1 MDNNCYT
8 YRFGTAEFDEA
19 RFELRVSGL
28 PVDVEPRAL
37 ALLAYLLRN
46 VGTSLSKE
54 ELLSQVWAGR
64 VTVEKVLPNAINKL
78 RRALGAANAE
88 RICTLPKIGYRLDG
102 PINRMALA
110 GPAAVNRPVL
120 PAPLAS
126 EPALAAGKVV
136 PGRENFVLHRQLGR
150 YQNRQL
156 GRHQSSEVWL
166 ARHSKTREQRVYKF
180 ALEGERLR
188 DLKREVTV
196 SRLLQE
202 SVANGDCFV
211 EVIDW
216 NFETAP
222 YFLESVYGGENLLDW
237 ADAKLGATDQQER
250 LELFLQIADAMAA
263 AHAIGVLHKDLKP
276 ANILVNSNEQGLKV
290 QITDFGSAS
299 LLDSGR
305 LDALGIT
312 RLGMTLTESADSL
325 SGTPLYIAPELFSG
339 QPATTQSDVFAL
351 GVLLYQ
357 LLSGRMAQPMV
368 SGWELSIADE
378 LLARD
383 LYLAT
388 NVNPEQRFASA
399 TEFAARLRAL
409 EARRAHATRLT
420 RAEAQARIAQAALAR
435 SRANRPYLL
444 ALIAALVAGVLTALS
459 FQQAAM
465 RSRNVAQA
473 ELARASA
480 LSAFLNEDLISRA
493 NPLVATKGPDAT
505 LRDVLLAARARVT
518 TRFAKQPMTQATIR
532 ASLGGLFDS
541 IDLWAEA
548 EVETRLA
555 LELYSANL
563 SSIPKIGASSVGMEV
578 LRLRSRLSRL
588 LCKLGRLD
596 DAAGEL
602 KILQHDAAY
611 WSGVPL
617 PRGLSAVPLPRD
629 LSAVPLPPDLIGNE
643 ARYLVASAWS
653 SYHLTRGD
661 FAKAVPE
668 LEIAVQT
675 LDQYAPE
682 NVAQHDALR
691 TQLIFAY
698 TLTQA
703 HAQAQAEG
711 NALISEARARTDD
724 SAITVALAKVALA
737 RSYSLQAQDDK
748 ALTLL
753 LEAEPLI
760 VERFGKGHSKHILL
774 LGELIGVAFRKPDW
788 PKALLYAE
796 SLHIMVRMKMGEQHL
811 QSQVTLV
818 NWGRTLYESGN
829 VLQAALRLRA
839 AYKQLVLSQGK
850 ASTQSQDAAY
860 TLACAELELD
870 NLEAAQVLITTLD
883 SKTLVAAAGNED
895 WDAAMNALR
904 GLLLLK
910 RGDLAQAR
918 PLLKSALDALAP
930 APDEASDRFYRICA
944 EAFAAAF
951 ED

>member
-1 MDNNCYT
+1 MDYNSYT

-110 GPAAVNRPVL
+110 GPALKPPVL
-120 PAPLAS
+120 PAALAS
-126 EPALAAGKVV
+126 EPALAVGKGV
-136 PGRENFVLHRQLGR
+136 PGRENFVLH
-150 YQNRQL
+150 RQL

-202 SVANGDCFV
+202 SVANSDCFV

-237 ADAKLGATDQQER
+237 AEVKLGAIDQQGR

-276 ANILVNSNEQGLKV
+276 ANVLINSNEQGLRV

-305 LDALGIT
+305 LDVLGIT

-339 QPATTQSDVFAL
+339 QAATTQSDVFAL

-368 SGWELSIADE
+368 SGWELSIADD
-378 LLARD
+378 LLVRD

-409 EARRAHATRLT
+409 EARRVQATRLT
-420 RAEAQARIAQAALAR
+420 HAEEQTRIAQTALAR

-459 FQQAAM
+459 FQQAAV

-505 LRDVLLAARARVT
+505 LRDVLLAARTRVA
-518 TRFAKQPMTQATIR
+518 TRFANQPMTQATIR
-532 ASLGGLFDS
+532 ASLGGLFES
-541 IDLWAEA
+541 IDLWSEA
-548 EVETRLA
+548 EVETRRA
-555 LELYSANL
+555 LKLYSDH
-563 SSIPKIGASSVGMEV
+563 SSAVPLARDSSAVPLARDSSPIPLAGESSVNMDA

-588 LCKLGRLD
+588 LSRLSRFD
-596 DAAGEL
+596 DAAREL
-602 KILQHDAAY
+602 KTLEQEAA
-611 WSGVPL
+611 
-617 PRGLSAVPLPRD
+617 GLIGLAPPD
-629 LSAVPLPPDLIGNE
+629 LSAVPLAPELIIIE
-643 ARYLVASAWS
+643 ARYLVAAAWS
-653 SYHLTRGD
+653 TYYLTRGD
-661 FAKAVPE
+661 TAKAVPE
-668 LEIAVQT
+668 LETAVQT
-675 LDQYAPE
+675 LARYEPE
-682 NVAQHDALR
+682 NTTQRDALR

-698 TLTQA
+698 TLSRA
-703 HAQAQAEG
+703 YSRAQAEG
-711 NALISEARARTDD
+711 HALIAEARVRPED
-724 SAITVALAKVALA
+724 SAVTVALAKVALA
-737 RSYSLQAQDDK
+737 RSYSLQAHHDK

-788 PKALLYAE
+788 PKALFYAE
-796 SLHIMVRMKMGEQHL
+796 SLHTMVRAKMGEQNIH
-811 QSQVTLV
+811 SQVTLV

-829 VLQAALRLRA
+829 VPQAALRLRA
-839 AYKQLVLSQGK
+839 AYTQLVLSQGK

-860 TLACAELELD
+860 ALACAELELN
-870 NLEAAQVLITTLD
+870 NLDAAQALIAGIDT
-883 SKTLVAAAGNED
+883 KTLIAAAGDEK
-895 WDAAMNALR
+895 WGAAMDALR

-910 RGDLAQAR
+910 RGELAQSR

-930 APDEASDRFYRICA
+930 APDAASDRFYRICA

>member
-1 MDNNCYT
+1 MDNNCYA

-110 GPAAVNRPVL
+110 GPALNRPLL
-120 PAPLAS
+120 PTPLAS
-126 EPALAAGKVV
+126 EPALAVGKVV
-136 PGRENFVLHRQLGR
+136 PGRENFVLHRQLSR

-202 SVANGDCFV
+202 SVANSDCFV

-237 ADAKLGATDQQER
+237 AEAKLGATDRQQR
-250 LELFLQIADAMAA
+250 LALFLQIADAMAA

-276 ANILVNSNEQGLKV
+276 ANILINSILVNSNEQGLKV

-312 RLGMTLTESADSL
+312 RLGLTLTESADSL

-339 QPATTQSDVFAL
+339 QAATTQSDVFAL

-368 SGWELSIADE
+368 SGWELSIADD

-420 RAEAQARIAQAALAR
+420 RVEEQARIAQTALAR

-459 FQQAAM
+459 LQQAAV
-465 RSRNVAQA
+465 RARNVAQS

-505 LRDVLLAARARVT
+505 LRDVLLAARTRVA
-518 TRFAKQPMTQATIR
+518 TRFANQPMTEATIR
-532 ASLGGLFDS
+532 ASLGGLFES
-541 IDLWAEA
+541 IDLWSEA
-548 EVETRLA
+548 EVETRRA
-555 LELYSANL
+555 LYLYSDD
-563 SSIPKIGASSVGMEV
+563 ASSTSVVGEPV
-578 LRLRSRLSRL
+578 TLAALRLRSRLSRL
-588 LCKLGRLD
+588 LSRLSRFD
-596 DAAGEL
+596 DAAREL
-602 KILQHDAAY
+602 KTLEQEAA
-611 WSGVPL
+611 
-617 PRGLSAVPLPRD
+617 GLIGLAPPD
-629 LSAVPLPPDLIGNE
+629 LSAVRLAPDLIITE
-643 ARYLVASAWS
+643 ARFLVAAAWS
-653 SYHLTRGD
+653 TYYLTRGD
-661 FAKAVPE
+661 TAKAVPE
-668 LEIAVQT
+668 LETAVQT
-675 LDQYAPE
+675 LARYAPE
-682 NVAQHDALR
+682 NTTQRDALR

-698 TLTQA
+698 TLT
-703 HAQAQAEG
+703 HAYSRAQAEG
-711 NALISEARARTDD
+711 NALIAEARARPED
-724 SAITVALAKVALA
+724 SAVTVALAKVALA
-737 RSYSLQAQDDK
+737 RSYSLQAHHDK

-788 PKALLYAE
+788 PKALFYAE
-796 SLHIMVRMKMGEQHL
+796 SLHTMVHAKMGEQNIH
-811 QSQVTLV
+811 SQVTLV

-829 VLQAALRLRA
+829 VPQAALRLRA

-860 TLACAELELD
+860 ALACAELELN
-870 NLEAAQVLITTLD
+870 NLDAAQALIASID
-883 SKTLVAAAGNED
+883 SKTLIAAAGDED
-895 WDAAMNALR
+895 WDAAMDALR

-910 RGDLAQAR
+910 RGDLAQAQ